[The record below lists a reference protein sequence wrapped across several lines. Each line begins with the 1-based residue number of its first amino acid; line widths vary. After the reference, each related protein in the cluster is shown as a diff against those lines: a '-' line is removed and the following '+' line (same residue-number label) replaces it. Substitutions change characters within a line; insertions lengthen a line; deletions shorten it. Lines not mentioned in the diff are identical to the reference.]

1 MSLLKNWLSDC
12 LVLREIS
19 LLRNWLSYCLVLLV
33 PCAALA
39 QEYPSRSMTLV
50 VPFAAGSATDLLA
63 RTLGM
68 AISNRTKQ
76 PVVID
81 NKPGASGLIA
91 GQFVARAAP
100 DGYTVLIGGNTTHAA
115 NQHLYKKL
123 PYDPLNDFIPV
134 TSTGRGAQIMLVR
147 PDSPAKSVEQ
157 FIALA
162 KTRTLSFASG
172 SSSSRIGSELFQQMA
187 GISMLHV
194 PYRSTPQGIADLLAG
209 QVDMMVTDSV
219 TGIAQVRSGKL
230 FALAVTS
237 KERSPLLPD
246 VMSIHEAG
254 VTGYE
259 LTYWSGA
266 WVPAKT
272 PPEVVN
278 TLNRLIVEAAHDP
291 SSEAY
296 YKGSATD
303 IFTMTPAQFLAFQI
317 AEAERWGR
325 VIRAA
330 GIEAE

>member
-1 MSLLKNWLSDC
+1 MPFIKHWLSC
-12 LVLREIS
+12 L
-19 LLRNWLSYCLVLLV
+19 LLLSST
-33 PCAALA
+33 AFA
-39 QEYPSRSMTLV
+39 QDYPSRTMTLV
-50 VPFAAGSATDLLA
+50 VPFTAGSATDLLA
-63 RTLGM
+63 RTLGL
-68 AISNRTKQ
+68 AIANRTKQ

-91 GQFVARAAP
+91 GQYVARAVP
-100 DGYTVLIGGNTTHAA
+100 DGYTILIGGNTTHAA

-147 PDSPAKSVEQ
+147 PDFPAKSIAE

-162 KTRTLSFASG
+162 KTRTVSFASG

-219 TGIAQVRSGKL
+219 TGIAQVRGGKL
-230 FALAVTS
+230 LALGVTS
-237 KERSPLLPD
+237 RERSPLLPE

-254 VTGYE
+254 VKDYE

-272 PPEVVN
+272 PLEVVH
-278 TLNRLIVEAAHDP
+278 TLNRLIVQAANEP

-303 IFTMTPAQFLAFQI
+303 IFTMTPDQFLKFQI

>member
-1 MSLLKNWLSDC
+1 MPFIKHWLSC
-12 LVLREIS
+12 L
-19 LLRNWLSYCLVLLV
+19 LLLSST
-33 PCAALA
+33 AFA
-39 QEYPSRSMTLV
+39 QDYPSRTMTLV
-50 VPFAAGSATDLLA
+50 VPFTAGSATDLLA
-63 RTLGM
+63 RTLGL
-68 AISNRTKQ
+68 AIANRTKQ

-91 GQFVARAAP
+91 GQYVARAVP
-100 DGYTVLIGGNTTHAA
+100 DGYTILIGGNTTHAA

-147 PDSPAKSVEQ
+147 PDFPAKSIAE

-162 KTRTLSFASG
+162 KTRTVSFASG

-230 FALAVTS
+230 LALGVTS
-237 KERSPLLPD
+237 RERSPLLPE

-254 VTGYE
+254 VKDYE

-272 PPEVVN
+272 PLEVVH
-278 TLNRLIVEAAHDP
+278 TLNRLIVQAANEP

-303 IFTMTPAQFLAFQI
+303 IFTMTPDQFLKFQL

>member
-1 MSLLKNWLSDC
+1 MPFIKHWLSC
-12 LVLREIS
+12 L
-19 LLRNWLSYCLVLLV
+19 LLLSST
-33 PCAALA
+33 AFA
-39 QEYPSRSMTLV
+39 QDYPSRTMTLV
-50 VPFAAGSATDLLA
+50 VPFTAGSATDLLA
-63 RTLGM
+63 RTLGL
-68 AISNRTKQ
+68 AIANRTKQ

-91 GQFVARAAP
+91 GQYVARAVP
-100 DGYTVLIGGNTTHAA
+100 DGYTILIGGNTTHAA

-147 PDSPAKSVEQ
+147 PDFPAKSIAE

-162 KTRTLSFASG
+162 KTRTVSFASG

-230 FALAVTS
+230 LALGVTS
-237 KERSPLLPD
+237 RERSPLLPE

-254 VTGYE
+254 VKDYE

-272 PPEVVN
+272 PLEVVH
-278 TLNRLIVEAAHDP
+278 TLNRLIVQAANEP

-303 IFTMTPAQFLAFQI
+303 IFTMTPDQFLKFQL

-330 GIEAE
+330 GIEAK

>member
-1 MSLLKNWLSDC
+1 MSFIKHWLSC
-12 LVLREIS
+12 L
-19 LLRNWLSYCLVLLV
+19 LLLSTT
-33 PCAALA
+33 AFA
-39 QEYPSRSMTLV
+39 QDYPSKTMTFV

-63 RTLGM
+63 RTLGL
-68 AISNRTKQ
+68 AIANRTKQ

-91 GQFVARAAP
+91 SQYVARAVP
-100 DGYTVLIGGNTTHAA
+100 DGYTILIGGNTTHAA

-123 PYDPLNDFIPV
+123 PYDPLNDFIAV

-147 PDSPAKSVEQ
+147 PDFPAKSIAE

-162 KTRTLSFASG
+162 KTRTVSFASG
-172 SSSSRIGSELFQQMA
+172 SSSSRIGSELFQQMT

-230 FALAVTS
+230 LALGVTS
-237 KERSPLLPD
+237 RGRSPLLPE

-254 VTGYE
+254 VKDYE

-272 PPEVVN
+272 PLDVVH
-278 TLNRLIVEAAHDP
+278 TLNRLIVQAANEP

-303 IFTMTPAQFLAFQI
+303 IFTMTPDQFLKFQI

>member
-1 MSLLKNWLSDC
+1 MSFIKHWLSC
-12 LVLREIS
+12 L
-19 LLRNWLSYCLVLLV
+19 LLLSTN
-33 PCAALA
+33 AFA
-39 QEYPSRSMTLV
+39 QDYPSKTMTFV

-63 RTLGM
+63 RTLGL
-68 AISNRTKQ
+68 AIANRTKQ

-91 GQFVARAAP
+91 SQYVARAVP
-100 DGYTVLIGGNTTHAA
+100 DGYTILIGGNTTHAA

-123 PYDPLNDFIPV
+123 PYDPLTDFIAV

-147 PDSPAKSVEQ
+147 PDFPAKSIAE

-219 TGIAQVRSGKL
+219 TGIAQVRGGKL
-230 FALAVTS
+230 LALGVTS
-237 KERSPLLPD
+237 RERSPLLPD

-254 VTGYE
+254 VKDYE

-272 PPEVVN
+272 PLDVVH
-278 TLNRLIVEAAHDP
+278 TLNRLIVQAANEP

-303 IFTMTPAQFLAFQI
+303 IFTMTPDQFLKFQI

>member
-1 MSLLKNWLSDC
+1 MSFIKHWLSC
-12 LVLREIS
+12 L
-19 LLRNWLSYCLVLLV
+19 LLLSTT
-33 PCAALA
+33 AFA
-39 QEYPSRSMTLV
+39 QDYPSKTMTFV

-63 RTLGM
+63 RTLGL
-68 AISNRTKQ
+68 AIANRTKQ

-91 GQFVARAAP
+91 SQYVARAVP
-100 DGYTVLIGGNTTHAA
+100 DGYTILIGGNTTHAA

-123 PYDPLNDFIPV
+123 PYDPLTDFIAV

-147 PDSPAKSVEQ
+147 PDFPAKSIAE

-219 TGIAQVRSGKL
+219 TGIAQVRGGKL
-230 FALAVTS
+230 FALGVTS
-237 KERSPLLPD
+237 RERSPLLPD

-254 VTGYE
+254 VKDYE

-272 PPEVVN
+272 PLAVVH
-278 TLNRLIVEAAHDP
+278 TLNRLIVQAANEP

-303 IFTMTPAQFLAFQI
+303 IFTMTPDLFLKFQI

>member
-1 MSLLKNWLSDC
+1 MSSIKHWLSC
-12 LVLREIS
+12 L
-19 LLRNWLSYCLVLLV
+19 LLLSST
-33 PCAALA
+33 AFAHD
-39 QEYPSRSMTLV
+39 YPSRTITLV

-63 RTLGM
+63 RTLGL

-91 GQFVARAAP
+91 SQYVARAAP
-100 DGYTVLIGGNTTHAA
+100 DGYTILIGGNTTHAA

-147 PDSPAKSVEQ
+147 PDFPAKSIAE

-230 FALAVTS
+230 LALGVTS
-237 KERSPLLPD
+237 RERSPLLPD

-254 VTGYE
+254 VKDYE

-272 PPEVVN
+272 PLDIVH
-278 TLNRLIVEAAHDP
+278 TLNRLIVQAANEP

-303 IFTMTPAQFLAFQI
+303 IFTMSPDQFLKFQI
-317 AEAERWGR
+317 AEAARWGR

>member
-1 MSLLKNWLSDC
+1 MPFIKHWLSC
-12 LVLREIS
+12 L
-19 LLRNWLSYCLVLLV
+19 LLLSST
-33 PCAALA
+33 AFA
-39 QEYPSRSMTLV
+39 QDYPSRTMTLV
-50 VPFAAGSATDLLA
+50 VPFTAGSATDLLA
-63 RTLGM
+63 RTLGL
-68 AISNRTKQ
+68 AIANRTKQ

-91 GQFVARAAP
+91 GQYVARAVP
-100 DGYTVLIGGNTTHAA
+100 DGYTILIGGNTTHAA

-147 PDSPAKSVEQ
+147 PDFPAKSIAE

-162 KTRTLSFASG
+162 KTRTVSFASG

-219 TGIAQVRSGKL
+219 TGIAQVRGGKL
-230 FALAVTS
+230 LALGVTS
-237 KERSPLLPD
+237 RERSPLLPE

-254 VTGYE
+254 VKDYE

-272 PPEVVN
+272 PLEVVH
-278 TLNRLIVEAAHDP
+278 TLNRLIVQAANEP

-303 IFTMTPAQFLAFQI
+303 IFTMTPDQFLKFQV

>member
-1 MSLLKNWLSDC
+1 MSFIKHWLSC
-12 LVLREIS
+12 L
-19 LLRNWLSYCLVLLV
+19 LLLSST
-33 PCAALA
+33 AFA
-39 QEYPSRSMTLV
+39 QDYPSKTMTLV
-50 VPFAAGSATDLLA
+50 VPFTAGSATDLLA
-63 RTLGM
+63 RTLGL

-91 GQFVARAAP
+91 GQYVARAAP
-100 DGYTVLIGGNTTHAA
+100 DGYTILIGGNTTHAA

-147 PDSPAKSVEQ
+147 PDFPAKSITE

-162 KTRTLSFASG
+162 KARTLSFASG

-219 TGIAQVRSGKL
+219 TGIAQVRGGKL
-230 FALAVTS
+230 FALGVTS
-237 KERSPLLPD
+237 RERSPLLPE

-254 VTGYE
+254 VKDYE

-272 PPEVVN
+272 PLDVVH
-278 TLNRLIVEAAHDP
+278 TLNRLIVQAANEP

-303 IFTMTPAQFLAFQI
+303 IFTMTPDQFLKFQI

>member
-1 MSLLKNWLSDC
+1 MPFIKHWLSC
-12 LVLREIS
+12 L
-19 LLRNWLSYCLVLLV
+19 LLLSST
-33 PCAALA
+33 AFA
-39 QEYPSRSMTLV
+39 QDYPSRTMTLV
-50 VPFAAGSATDLLA
+50 VPFTAGSATDLLA
-63 RTLGM
+63 RTLGL
-68 AISNRTKQ
+68 AIANRTKQ

-91 GQFVARAAP
+91 GQYVARAVP
-100 DGYTVLIGGNTTHAA
+100 DGYTILIGGNTTHAA

-147 PDSPAKSVEQ
+147 PDFPAKSIAE

-162 KTRTLSFASG
+162 KTRTVSFASG

-230 FALAVTS
+230 LALGVTS
-237 KERSPLLPD
+237 RGRSPLLPE

-254 VTGYE
+254 VKDYE

-272 PPEVVN
+272 PLEVVH
-278 TLNRLIVEAAHDP
+278 TLNRLIVQAANEP

-303 IFTMTPAQFLAFQI
+303 IFTMTPDQFLKFQI